1 MAVTRNDWDI
11 IDSGSSDRLVP
22 LRWITGKVRKGD
34 AHTIL
39 DALGARFNSEVEPII
54 KAHSWG
60 YAKRTVRGTSSI
72 PSEHSSGTAVDF
84 NAPAHPIG
92 KANTF
97 SPADRAKIRQI
108 VRDFDGAIRWG
119 GEWSR
124 PDDMHFELIGGTAK
138 LAAVAKKLAG
148 GSVQPAGKP
157 KPTTPAKPAPKPAEA
172 PSRAVQSKLKAMGL
186 PGTVAG
192 VKAFQKQHNLVEDG
206 KWENLTEAKYQYNL
220 KLQKAL
226 NAMKSTTNKLT
237 VDGYIGVPSER
248 RIADVLK
255 RNAWKLAD
263 LEKNLKKVKAWV

>member
-60 YAKRTVRGTSSI
+60 YAKRPVRGTSSI

-97 SPADRAKIRQI
+97 SPADRAKVRQI
-108 VRDFDGAIRWG
+108 VKDFDGAIRWG

-138 LAAVAKKLAG
+138 LAAVAKKLTG

-157 KPTTPAKPAPKPAEA
+157 KPTTPAKPAPKPSNT
-172 PSRAVQSKLKAMGL
+172 PSKAYTEWVKLLQRTLNKWKTDL
-186 PGTVAG
+186 P
-192 VKAFQKQHNLVEDG
+192 KLREDG
-206 KWENLTEAKYQYNL
+206 DYRTLTRN
-220 KLQKAL
+220 
-226 NAMKSTTNKLT
+226 
-237 VDGYIGVPSER
+237 
-248 RIADVLK
+248 RIKEWQK
-255 RNAWKLAD
+255 RNKGGAYKGIYIDGDAGPITTKGLGIPNAP
-263 LEKNLKKVKAWV
+263 KK